1 MYKYPSETRIAN
13 LAKTLVIPIKNSD
26 YNLERRTPP
35 SQAQVGVGEEA

>member
-26 YNLERRTPP
+26 YNLERRTLS
-35 SQAQVGVGEEA
+35 SQSQIGAGDEA

>member
-26 YNLERRTPP
+26 YNFDRRTPP
-35 SQAQVGVGEEA
+35 NQSQVGVGEEA